1 MKRKINGIKSLGYF
15 TLIAMVLLQCSLAKR
30 ENKLVGHP
38 KFDVVAD
45 EVKEKAQK
53 SK

>member
-1 MKRKINGIKSLGYF
+1 MKRKLNGIKSFGYL
-15 TLIAMVLLQCSLAKR
+15 TLVALVVQQCSFAMR
-30 ENKLVGHP
+30 ENMLDGNT

-45 EVKEKAQK
+45 EVKEKAHK

>member
-1 MKRKINGIKSLGYF
+1 MKRKLNEIKSFGYL
-15 TLIAMVLLQCSLAKR
+15 TLVALVVQQCSFAMR
-30 ENKLVGHP
+30 ENMLDGNK

-45 EVKEKAQK
+45 EVKEKAHK

>member
-1 MKRKINGIKSLGYF
+1 MKRKLNGIKSFGYF

-30 ENKLVGHP
+30 ENKLHGDP

-53 SK
+53 RK